1 MMGGA
6 EGFCIDSGLEIR
18 PGSLTC
24 FGGFRAAFDSCS
36 PAPYDARAMPNP
48 LLDRS
53 SPAALAERSQ
63 VVEKQV
69 KLQTFSGLS
78 EVLAADL
85 SSLAAEEIPEEWRQT
100 PVAIRLQF
108 GWADR
113 GRRFPALEG
122 RVVARVPAVCQRCL
136 GPMQLTLDE
145 ELKLLLAGA
154 SDAPSAETA
163 TGDYDLWEIDEA
175 TIRPLDILEEA
186 LIMAIPLSPLH
197 GRGEGCDALGDADS
211 ADSDETIRPFAGLR
225 STMTDPGDGS
235 DS

>member
-1 MMGGA
+1 
-6 EGFCIDSGLEIR
+6 
-18 PGSLTC
+18 
-24 FGGFRAAFDSCS
+24 
-36 PAPYDARAMPNP
+36 MPNP

-53 SPAALAERSQ
+53 SPAELAERSQ
-63 VVEKQV
+63 VVEKKV

-85 SSLAAEEIPEEWRQT
+85 SSLAPEELPEEWRQT

-136 GPMQLTLDE
+136 GLMQLTLDE

-154 SDAPSAETA
+154 DEAASAESA
-163 TGDYDLWEIDEA
+163 TGDHDVWEIDEA

-197 GRGEGCDALGDADS
+197 GPGEGCDALDDAVS

-225 STMTDPGDGS
+225 STMSDGETGDGT
-235 DS
+235 DT

>member
-1 MMGGA
+1 M
-6 EGFCIDSGLEIR
+6 R
-18 PGSLTC
+18 
-24 FGGFRAAFDSCS
+24 
-36 PAPYDARAMPNP
+36 NP

-53 SPAALAERSQ
+53 LPAELAELSQ
-63 VVEKQV
+63 VVETQV
-69 KLQTFSGLS
+69 ELQTFSGLS

-85 SSLAAEEIPEEWRQT
+85 SSLAPEEIPEEWRQT

-113 GRRFPALEG
+113 GRPFPALEG

-145 ELKLLLAGA
+145 ELKVLLAGA
-154 SDAPSAETA
+154 DDAASAKSA
-163 TGDYDLWEIDEA
+163 AGDHDVWEIDEA

-197 GRGEGCDALGDADS
+197 GPGERCGALDDAVS
-211 ADSDETIRPFAGLR
+211 ADSDEKIRPFAGLR
-225 STMTDPGDGS
+225 STMTDRETGDGT
-235 DS
+235 DT

>member
-1 MMGGA
+1 
-6 EGFCIDSGLEIR
+6 
-18 PGSLTC
+18 
-24 FGGFRAAFDSCS
+24 
-36 PAPYDARAMPNP
+36 MPNP

-53 SPAALAERSQ
+53 SPAELADLGQ

-69 KLQTFSGLS
+69 KLQTLSGLT

-85 SSLAAEEIPEEWRQT
+85 SLLAPEQVPQEWRQT
-100 PVAIRLQF
+100 PVAIRLKF

-154 SDAPSAETA
+154 DEARSAAAA
-163 TGDYDLWEIDEA
+163 TGDHDVWEIDEA

-186 LIMAIPLSPLH
+186 LIMAMPLSALH
-197 GRGEGCDALGDADS
+197 GSGERCDAPDDAVS
-211 ADSDETIRPFAGLR
+211 AVSDETIRPFAGLR
-225 STMTDPGDGS
+225 STMSDRETGDETDT
-235 DS
+235 